1 MHPREIEVRTEWVEY
16 NTEHTLHVTKS
27 YCYIV
32 PEMHTTVN
40 LKLLTVNNYCLQI
53 PVNAYPILLF
63 RI

>member
-40 LKLLTVNNYCLQI
+40 L
-53 PVNAYPILLF
+53 
-63 RI
+63 